1 MATWF
6 GSPRVLLTGSSWPAA
21 AKTSPSSSCPGVQ
34 GCAQLHPRQVA
45 SCSHLPRLK
54 EGSWDGWRNK
64 GLGSLPCF
72 KPCPGPWVRDS
83 SQAVSLPFLHSY
95 LNMRMLPKCLGHGGD
110 SLRAPGQEAGE
121 ALPIRASEITHSLPA
136 ENRAWVLPGRSCWV
150 QKCHAADGAVTLE
163 LPAQH
168 SPGCSQSCAPLPGL
182 HPGLG
187 LSLLQFLSQTL
198 LL

>member
-95 LNMRMLPKCLGHGGD
+95 LNMRILPKCLSRPWRRLTQSPWAGGWR
-110 SLRAPGQEAGE
+110 SITNQSSRRSHTVSQLRTELGCCLAVLAGCRNVTQLM
-121 ALPIRASEITHSLPA
+121 AL
-136 ENRAWVLPGRSCWV
+136 
-150 QKCHAADGAVTLE
+150 
-163 LPAQH
+163 
-168 SPGCSQSCAPLPGL
+168 
-182 HPGLG
+182 
-187 LSLLQFLSQTL
+187 
-198 LL
+198 